1 MPRYF
6 FHQRIGDRMMWD
18 GTGLELPDLGL
29 VPDPDQAAALW
40 TEIIEGRLQ
49 PGRILVITSETGQ
62 VLFVVELYSITSSA
76 RARRVVDIERPSA
89 LAVLRLITISNAVG
103 CSTGSSAAFAPV
115 MI

>member
-1 MPRYF
+1 LPRYF

-29 VPDPDQAAALW
+29 DPDQAAARW

-103 CSTGSSAAFAPV
+103 CSTGSSAAFAPL